1 MKGKTALT
9 LIEQSIMLLVLAL
22 AAALCLQAFVWA
34 DAHSRQNTA
43 RDQALIQ
50 LQNTAEI
57 LKAYNGDYTAAAD
70 AYGGTAED
78 GQWLLCWDE
87 NWVQTS
93 YPDVFQLQAVSQD
106 AQSDYLGSA
115 LLELRQ
121 GETPLC
127 SLTVCWQEVTP

>member
-43 RDQALIQ
+43 RDQALIR
-50 LQNTAEI
+50 LQSAAEV
-57 LKAYNGDYTAAAD
+57 LKANNGDYTAAAD
-70 AYGGTAED
+70 AYGGTANDEY
-78 GQWLLCWDE
+78 WLLCWDE
-87 NWVQTS
+87 NWAQTP
-93 YPDVFQLQAVSQD
+93 YPGTFQLQATPQTT
-106 AQSDYLGSA
+106 QNDYLGSA

-121 GETPLC
+121 GETSLC
-127 SLTVCWQEVTP
+127 SLTICWQEVAP